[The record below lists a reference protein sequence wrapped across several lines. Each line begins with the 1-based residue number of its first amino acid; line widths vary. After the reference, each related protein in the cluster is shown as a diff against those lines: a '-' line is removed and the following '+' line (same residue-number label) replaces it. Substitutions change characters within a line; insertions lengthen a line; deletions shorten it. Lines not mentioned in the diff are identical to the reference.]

1 MRWGCWHVRGG
12 RADIYVK
19 PVACFTRNGN
29 DESFRALR
37 RDRAALHPL
46 IYRCKTAS
54 DSHGGYRE
62 PIFRKPA
69 PNPKERDI
77 YRADLKYK
85 VAGAGCR
92 GMQGPQ
98 GACSYFLR
106 DRDRYALEFQSC
118 TKDECG
124 SQYKN
129 SPRKHSWCKWHGNNL
144 NVRYVRKGMYEII
157 LQSFLFYLLNL
168 RFKHSS

>member
-1 MRWGCWHVRGG
+1 MFNGSINSRRAVGRVREHEVYILFDIFRQVALHISSRSHRRSEAAGALKAAA
-12 RADIYVK
+12 RIYVK

-46 IYRCKTAS
+46 IYRRKAAS

-85 VAGAGCR
+85 VASGMWGYGGCPRGAD
-92 GMQGPQ
+92 
-98 GACSYFLR
+98 L
-106 DRDRYALEFQSC
+106 
-118 TKDECG
+118 
-124 SQYKN
+124 
-129 SPRKHSWCKWHGNNL
+129 
-144 NVRYVRKGMYEII
+144 
-157 LQSFLFYLLNL
+157 FLFSKRPL
-168 RFKHSS
+168 RL